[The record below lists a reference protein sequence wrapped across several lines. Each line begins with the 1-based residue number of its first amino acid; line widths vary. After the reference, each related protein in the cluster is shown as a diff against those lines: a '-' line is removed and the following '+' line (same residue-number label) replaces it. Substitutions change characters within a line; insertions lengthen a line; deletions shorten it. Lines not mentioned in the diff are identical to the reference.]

1 MKRKKKKEEY
11 EPIPVIELSDQT
23 RKFLNYNMA
32 RALLKAQVRKGNLA
46 ESCFAKMDA
55 KINEILENNVQV

>member
-11 EPIPVIELSDQT
+11 EPIPVMELSDQT

-46 ESCFAKMDA
+46 ESCFQ
-55 KINEILENNVQV
+55 KIDTKIDQILENG

>member
-11 EPIPVIELSDQT
+11 EPIPVMELSDQT

-46 ESCFAKMDA
+46 ESCFQKIDA
-55 KINEILENNVQV
+55 KIDQILDNNLIV